1 MTDREVY
8 PDVTIRFFG
17 KSDIWIK
24 DTGGKRVF
32 LSYSSSAVSTAQRA
46 VAFHTK
52 SFSKNVQQLATG
64 KKIINAADDPS
75 GLTMVSKMKAKIA
88 SAESASKNISDA
100 ITLLSTTDSAL
111 ETVTDLLQDIRADF
125 VSATSG
131 TASAGDLDALQ
142 ASINEKIGA
151 IDSIST
157 QTEFNGFSVLDGS
170 QNFIIQTGV
179 NDGETVTL
187 NFQAN
192 TGTNFQGI
200 AISVSQEVGGAD
212 EGHMV
217 ENVPTGGFALDELS
231 VNSVNVNAYDNGNYG
246 LTANGL
252 ETIDAMIDNV
262 SRMRSTVG
270 ASGTSMES
278 RLENLS
284 NMAANWDAARSNRE
298 DVDVAKASSEMS
310 KNQILRESAI
320 AMLSQAN
327 ASSGTALSLL
337 P

>member
-1 MTDREVY
+1 
-8 PDVTIRFFG
+8 
-17 KSDIWIK
+17 
-24 DTGGKRVF
+24 VF
-32 LSYSSSAVSTAQRA
+32 LSYSSSAVNTAQRA

-52 SFSKNVQQLATG
+52 GFSKSVEQLATG
-64 KKIINAADDPS
+64 KKLNSAADDPS
-75 GLTMVSKMKAKIA
+75 GLSMVAKMKAKIA
-88 SAESASKNISDA
+88 SADSASRNISDA

-111 ETVTDLLQDIRADF
+111 ETVTSLLQDIRADF

-131 TASAGDLDALQ
+131 TASPGDLDALQ
-142 ASINEKIGA
+142 ASINEKVGA
-151 IDSIST
+151 IDSLAT

-170 QNFIIQTGV
+170 RNFIIQTGV
-179 NDGETVTL
+179 NDGDTVTL

-192 TGTNFQGI
+192 TGTNYRGI
-200 AISVSQEVGGAD
+200 AISVSQEVDGAD

-231 VNSVNVNAYDNGNYG
+231 VNAPNVNNYTNGNVG

-252 ETIDAMIDNV
+252 NTIDTMIDNV

-270 ASGTSMES
+270 GYISAMDS

-298 DVDVAKASSEMS
+298 DVDVATASSSMS

-327 ASSGTALSLL
+327 ASSGIALSLL